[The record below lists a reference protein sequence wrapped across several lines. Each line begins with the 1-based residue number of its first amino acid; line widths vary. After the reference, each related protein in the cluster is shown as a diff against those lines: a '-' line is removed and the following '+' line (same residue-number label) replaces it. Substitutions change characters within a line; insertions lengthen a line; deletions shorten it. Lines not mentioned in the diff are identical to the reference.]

1 MELVYFLGIFLV
13 IGIVMFII
21 MLVDYHKNYRS
32 KQVR

>member
-1 MELVYFLGIFLV
+1 MALVYFLGIFLV